1 MTTSTSPDGMTPD
14 ETTPD
19 ARQAGGASGGERL
32 DAALTLTMADGG
44 IAVAAFD
51 LPDQPVN
58 VLGADAARAFGA
70 LLDRLERDTSIRGA
84 VLLSG
89 KPDGFI
95 AGADIEQFGAVRTA
109 ADGEALSRQG
119 QQLVDRVE
127 RCRVP
132 VVAAIHGAALG
143 GGLEVAL
150 ACAWRVATEHRKTV
164 FALPEVQLG
173 LIPGMGGTQRLPRR
187 IGLQAALDMILTG
200 KNVRARKALA
210 LGLIDDLVHPAVL
223 RDVAVRRARELADG
237 TRARGGV
244 ERKKGANALLLDEN
258 PLGRTIVFS
267 QARERTTRKT
277 GGHYP
282 APLAALDVVHEG
294 YSRGRD
300 AGLREEARRFG
311 ELAVTDVSRELVGL
325 FFATTALKKDP
336 GVPGAEA
343 HPVRSLVVLGGGFMG
358 AGIAALAARS
368 GTAVR
373 LKDADAAR
381 VGRGLETVR
390 AQLGE
395 ALKRK
400 RATALEVASQ
410 RALVTGTAEYTG
422 MRRADLVIEA
432 VFEDA
437 ALKRRVLAEVAEA
450 APHAVLATN
459 TSTIPID
466 RIADGVAQPERVVG
480 MHFFSPV
487 AKMPLLEVVVGDRTA
502 LDAIATAVAYGKQL
516 GKTVIVVRDGP
527 GFYVNRIL
535 APYIREAGWL
545 LQEGV
550 AIDVID
556 RALVQW
562 GFPVGPFQ
570 LLDEVGL
577 DVAAKSGGI
586 MQEAFAARMPAAP
599 ALRRVLES
607 GRLGRKNRQG
617 FHAYDG
623 EGKRTG
629 VDASVYAVAGVPIPK
644 TGREAT
650 PMTDAEIVHRCV
662 YPMLD
667 EAVRCLEDEIV
678 QQPRDGDVGAVFG
691 IGYPPFRGGPFRTI
705 DALTAARVSTTL
717 EALAAR
723 PGEAMRRFAPCA
735 TLERMGREART
746 FYERP

>member
-1 MTTSTSPDGMTPD
+1 MSTMLTP
-14 ETTPD
+14 PA
-19 ARQAGGASGGERL
+19 ARPPERL
-32 DAALTLTMADGG
+32 DPALTVEMLDG
-44 IAVAAFD
+44 IAVATFD
-51 LPDQPVN
+51 LPDAPVN

-70 LLDRLERDTSIRGA
+70 LLDRLERDSLVRAA

-89 KPDGFI
+89 KPDGWI
-95 AGADIEQFGAVRTA
+95 AGADIDQFLTVHAA
-109 ADGEALSRQG
+109 ADAEALSRQG
-119 QQLVDRVE
+119 QAMVERIE

-150 ACAWRVATEHRKTV
+150 ACAWRVASEHRKTT

-187 IGLQAALDMILTG
+187 VGLQAALDMILTG
-200 KNVRARKALA
+200 RTVRGRKALA
-210 LGLIDDLVHPAVL
+210 MGLVDDLVHPSIL
-223 RDVAVRRARELADG
+223 REVAVRRARELADG
-237 TRARGGV
+237 KRRRGGS
-244 ERKKGANALLLDEN
+244 ERRRTANSLLLDEN

-267 QARERTTRKT
+267 QARERAVEKS

-282 APLAALDVVHEG
+282 APLAALDVVHDG
-294 YSRGRD
+294 YARGVE

-311 ELAVTDVSRELVGL
+311 ELAVTDVSRELVFL
-325 FFATTALKKDP
+325 FYATTALKKDP
-336 GVPGAEA
+336 GVAGVDA
-343 HPVRSLVVLGGGFMG
+343 HLVRQLAVLGGGFMG
-358 AGIAALAARS
+358 AGIAALAAKS
-368 GTAVR
+368 GTPVR
-373 LKDADAAR
+373 LKDADHAR
-381 VGRGLETVR
+381 VAKGLDTVR

-410 RALVTGTAEYTG
+410 RALVTGTADYSG

-432 VFEDA
+432 VFEDV
-437 ALKRRVLAEVAEA
+437 ALKQRVLGEAERA
-450 APHAVLATN
+450 APGAVLATN

-466 RIADGVAQPERVVG
+466 RIAAGVQHAERVVG

-487 AKMPLLEVVVGDRTA
+487 AKMPLLEVVAGDRSA
-502 LDAIATAVAYGKQL
+502 PEAVATAVAFGKQL

-535 APYIREAGWL
+535 SPYVREAGWL

-550 AIDVID
+550 AIETVD
-556 RALVQW
+556 RALSRW

-577 DVAAKSGGI
+577 DVAAKSGSI
-586 MQEAFAARMPAAP
+586 MIEAFGERMPAAP

-607 GRLGRKNRQG
+607 GRVGRKAGQG
-617 FHAYDG
+617 FYAYDG
-623 EGKRTG
+623 DGKRTG
-629 VDASVYAVAGVPIPK
+629 VDRTVYGVAGVAEPAKGAP
-644 TGREAT
+644 RDPHAPAVSEQ
-650 PMTDAEIVHRCV
+650 EIVQRCV

-667 EAVRCLEDEIV
+667 EAVRCLEAEILRT
-678 QQPRDGDVGAVFG
+678 PHDGDVGAVFG
-691 IGYPPFRGGPFRTI
+691 IGFPPFRGGPFRTI
-705 DALTAARVSTTL
+705 DALGTAAVVAAL

-723 PGEAMRRFAPCA
+723 PGAEAQRFTPCDELRRMARAGERFYPRNGHP
-735 TLERMGREART
+735 LE
-746 FYERP
+746 